1 MSRPEIT
8 QEHVALCALVARQ
21 MTARIS
27 WRQYEDMEHD
37 ALMGLY
43 NAWRTWRGEV
53 PFDLYARKCIRW
65 AILRYASY
73 EQRHHRVDSLDAPA
87 YEDVSWADLVAD
99 TMDLAQLT
107 EQRFTLLEVIDAL
120 RQERP
125 MVQDAVLRT
134 ASDAELA
141 RRYGRAD
148 SGSMR
153 QVRARFLRD
162 FLLAHEQGRPYTSTG
177 RDRPAVAHRA
187 RST

>member
-8 QEHVALCALVARQ
+8 QEHIDLCKLVARQ
-21 MTARIS
+21 MTPRLP

-53 PFDLYARKCIRW
+53 PFDLYARKCMRW

-73 EQRHHRVDSLDAPA
+73 EQRHRRTDSLDAPA
-87 YEDVSWADLVAD
+87 YEDVSWAEMIAD
-99 TMDLAQLT
+99 SLDLAQLV
-107 EQRFTLLEVIDAL
+107 EHRFSLLEVIDAL
-120 RQERP
+120 AQERS
-125 MVQDAVLRT
+125 MVRDAVLRID
-134 ASDAELA
+134 SDAALA

-148 SGSMR
+148 GNSMR

-162 FLLAHEQGRPYTSTG
+162 FLLAREQGRPYTSTG